1 MHIRRVLTLAV
12 AVAAL
17 AGTPVLGAPQDNEE
31 ESRRDQERR
40 SQQEQRDIQALV
52 QIVDAAAEGTQPAP
66 TDIGIQWE
74 ANHFLRGADGSTY
87 IPFTLEV
94 DAGALAAPDTAVYV
108 RAVSKE
114 PVEPAAEQNDDSDDD
129 PAVSEYPW
137 DSVYFFELAADG
149 RHARA
154 VALEP
159 GDYEL
164 FIAMKEQGPLEPERN
179 DPPAKAGLL
188 RRDISVPDFRS
199 DDLTI
204 SSVFIG
210 DVEALATPLTPEE
223 QADNPYTFGTMRVV
237 PSTDSRLPK
246 SGELQVLF
254 WIYGAAQTDGKP
266 DMQID
271 YSFHQQTADGE
282 TYFNK
287 TEPQVLNATTLPPQ
301 FDIAAGHQLPGS
313 IVIPLASFP
322 EGEYRLEIK
331 LTDSV
336 SGRTLTHNATFIV
349 EA

>member
-74 ANHFLRGADGSTY
+74 ANHFIRGADGSTY
-87 IPFTLEV
+87 IPFTLAV
-94 DAGALAAPDTAVYV
+94 DAGALAAPDTAIYV

-114 PVEPAAEQNDDSDDD
+114 SAEPAAEPNDDSDDD

-137 DSVYFFELAADG
+137 DNVNFVELAADG
-149 RHARA
+149 RLARA

-188 RRDISVPDFRS
+188 RRDISVPDFRG
-199 DDLTI
+199 DNLTI

-210 DVEALATPLTPEE
+210 DVEALTTPLTPEE
-223 QADNPYTFGTMRVV
+223 QVDNPYTFGTMRVV
-237 PSTDSRLPK
+237 PSTDFRLPK

-266 DMQID
+266 DMQVE
-271 YSFHQQTADGE
+271 YSFHQQAAEGE

-287 TEPQVLNATTLPPQ
+287 TAPQVLNATTLPPQ